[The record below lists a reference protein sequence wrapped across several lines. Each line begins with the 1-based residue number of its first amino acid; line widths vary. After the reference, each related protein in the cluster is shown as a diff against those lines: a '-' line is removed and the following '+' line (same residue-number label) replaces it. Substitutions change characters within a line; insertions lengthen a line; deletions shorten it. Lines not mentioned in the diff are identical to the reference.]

1 MIAKICE
8 YCKCEFEAHANKARY
23 CSKQCHNMAMRR
35 EAHFFHEAYAAR
47 LGVTVEELMKMA
59 KRGEIRFGQP
69 SLRPHRRWK
78 TYKEIQAYNR
88 AHPLQTGWRY

>member
-1 MIAKICE
+1 MIRICE
-8 YCKCEFEAHANKARY
+8 YCRCEFNTKSRKARY
-23 CSKQCHNMAMRR
+23 CSRACMGMAVRK
-35 EAHFFHEAYAAR
+35 AAFKHHEAMAAR

-69 SLRPHRRWK
+69 SKRPHRRWK